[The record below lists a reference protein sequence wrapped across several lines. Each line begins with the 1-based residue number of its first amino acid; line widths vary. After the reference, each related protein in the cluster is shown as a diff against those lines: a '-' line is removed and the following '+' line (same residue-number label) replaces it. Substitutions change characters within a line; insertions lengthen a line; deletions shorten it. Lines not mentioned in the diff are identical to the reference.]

1 MSRLLLRFYNARLG
15 SHYETGMTEER
26 LIDIES
32 KLAHQDQLLF
42 ELNDVITKQQ
52 EKIMR
57 LETLCESI
65 VERVRALGEAQSA
78 DESSDERP
86 PHY

>member
-1 MSRLLLRFYNARLG
+1 MS
-15 SHYETGMTEER
+15 EER
-26 LIDIES
+26 FIDMETR
-32 KLAHQDQLLF
+32 LAHQDQLLF

-57 LETLCESI
+57 LEELCTSI
-65 VERVRALGEAQSA
+65 IERMRSLGDASPTDA
-78 DESSDERP
+78 KTDELP

>member
-1 MSRLLLRFYNARLG
+1 MS
-15 SHYETGMTEER
+15 EER
-26 LIDIES
+26 FIDMETR
-32 KLAHQDQLLF
+32 LAHQDQLLF

-57 LETLCESI
+57 LEELCASI
-65 VERVRALGEAQSA
+65 VERIRSLGDASTSDAQT
-78 DESSDERP
+78 DERP

>member
-1 MSRLLLRFYNARLG
+1 MSEDRFIDM
-15 SHYETGMTEER
+15 ETR
-26 LIDIES
+26 
-32 KLAHQDQLLF
+32 LAHQDQLLF

-57 LETLCESI
+57 LEELCASI
-65 VERVRALGEAQSA
+65 IERIRSLA
-78 DESSDERP
+78 DASSSDAQTNEPP